1 MINKRPISIFAVL
14 ALAAVFGLACNDA
27 AKAPVRV
34 ANKAVP
40 TPAQQPQQPSH
51 TDGHDEAAVD
61 DAPRIT
67 LAEAKKDFDNKAA
80 VFVDTHAKEQFELEH
95 IPGAINVQANTIK
108 QNLDKI
114 PKDKKIIAY
123 CS

>member
-1 MINKRPISIFAVL
+1 MNRKKFTSMMVL
-14 ALAAVFGLACNDA
+14 AFAAVFALACNDA

-34 ANKAVP
+34 ANQPVA
-40 TPAQQPQQPSH
+40 TPAQQQPSS
-51 TDGHDEAAVD
+51 DGHDEAAVD

-67 LAEAKKDFDNKAA
+67 LAEAKKDFDNKSA
-80 VFVDTHAKEQFELEH
+80 VFVDTHTKEQFDLEH

-114 PKDKKIIAY
+114 PKGKKIIAY